1 MMQTAQYLSSDA
13 PIAFLPGSGLETTL
27 THHHNG
33 VMTYSRY
40 VNGSIFS
47 VPKIQANSNTQI
59 LMKNKTGQTEEEFFE
74 TVHGLVKIFLGASGS
89 NQGAIDNRIEQAMDL
104 VKSHLMNAV
113 RSEVE
118 ELKEKIVKL
127 EETISNQAQELSRQQ
142 NDFNREVGRLQAEN
156 EFLRRNVDP
165 DVLVQWNNNVQQQQP
180 PQQQPQQPQQQPQ
193 QQQQQNQE
201 QQRQQQQQNTQ
212 QPPQPPPQH

>member
-1 MMQTAQYLSSDA
+1 VSARNKMMQTAQYLSSDA

-47 VPKIQANSNTQI
+47 VPKFQANSSTQI
-59 LMKNKTGQTEEEFFE
+59 LMKNNNIINKRGQTVEEEFFQ

-156 EFLRRNVDP
+156 DFLRRNVDP

-180 PQQQPQQPQQQPQ
+180 PQQQPQQ
-193 QQQQQNQE
+193 QNQE
-201 QQRQQQQQNTQ
+201 QQRQNTQ

>member
-1 MMQTAQYLSSDA
+1 MASVCPKGIEQKIRLMLE
-13 PIAFLPGSGLETTL
+13 SGYVAEPSVL
-27 THHHNG
+27 TKKTSKSMKRGHHLQN
-33 VMTYSRY
+33 R
-40 VNGSIFS
+40 N
-47 VPKIQANSNTQI
+47 AN
-59 LMKNKTGQTEEEFFE
+59 
-74 TVHGLVKIFLGASGS
+74 ASGS

-156 EFLRRNVDP
+156 DFLRRNVDP

-180 PQQQPQQPQQQPQ
+180 PQQQPQQ
-193 QQQQQNQE
+193 QNQE
-201 QQRQQQQQNTQ
+201 QQRQNTQ

>member
-47 VPKIQANSNTQI
+47 VPKFQANSSTQI
-59 LMKNKTGQTEEEFFE
+59 LNMKNKRHQTEEEFFQ

-142 NDFNREVGRLQAEN
+142 NDFNREVGRLQTEN

-165 DVLVQWNNNVQQQQP
+165 DVLVQWNNNVQQQQQQP
-180 PQQQPQQPQQQPQ
+180 PQQQPQQPQQQ
-193 QQQQQNQE
+193 NQE
-201 QQRQQQQQNTQ
+201 QQQRQQQQNTQ

>member
-1 MMQTAQYLSSDA
+1 MLE
-13 PIAFLPGSGLETTL
+13 SGYVAEPSVL
-27 THHHNG
+27 TKKTSKSMKRGHHLQN
-33 VMTYSRY
+33 R
-40 VNGSIFS
+40 N
-47 VPKIQANSNTQI
+47 AN
-59 LMKNKTGQTEEEFFE
+59 
-74 TVHGLVKIFLGASGS
+74 ASGS

-142 NDFNREVGRLQAEN
+142 NDFNREVGRLQSEN

-165 DVLVQWNNNVQQQQP
+165 DVLVQWNNNVQQQQQQP
-180 PQQQPQQPQQQPQ
+180 PQQQQPQ
-193 QQQQQNQE
+193 QQQPQQQNQE
-201 QQRQQQQQNTQ
+201 QQRQQ
-212 QPPQPPPQH
+212 